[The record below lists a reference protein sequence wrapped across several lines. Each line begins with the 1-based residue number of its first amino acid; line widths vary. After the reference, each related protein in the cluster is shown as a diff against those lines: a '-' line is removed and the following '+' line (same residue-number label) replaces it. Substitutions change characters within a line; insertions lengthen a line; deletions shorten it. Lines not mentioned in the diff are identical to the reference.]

1 MTQLNKNIE
10 YPCENYIELN
20 GLSPYLE
27 GRIIVNQTD
36 IGFDAEVDIVLSESG
51 KIYKHVTVLY
61 GQMDHKEALDQ
72 GYREL
77 KKYLNSLKKV

>member
-1 MTQLNKNIE
+1 MSQLNKSIE
-10 YPCENYIELN
+10 YPNENFIELN

-36 IGFDAEVDIVLSESG
+36 IGFDAEVDIILSESG
-51 KIYKHVTVLY
+51 KIYKHITVLY
-61 GQMDHKEALDQ
+61 SQSDHREALDQ